1 MLYRHDPAEK
11 GRTQSASGVRYK
23 AMARVLVVDD
33 ERSLRRTFA
42 LFLRDD
48 GHEVET
54 AEDVDQAL
62 TTLETDDFDVV
73 VSDIILPRRS
83 GVSLLEAIAE
93 RWPNIKVILVTGE
106 PTVETAASAVRSG
119 AYDYISKPVSSTKI
133 RKVVA
138 SAARVK
144 SLQDDNRRLQAENDQ
159 QRKELARLVELRTA
173 EVRDTREALAS
184 TEARISRIASNIPGV
199 LLQFERR
206 PDGDFAFTFLAESA
220 EQTFG
225 VEPDAVLADAR
236 AFLDLIHPEHRDDLG
251 ESLARSAASL
261 SLWTWEGRLVMPN
274 GEIRWL
280 QAQSRP
286 IREEDGT
293 VVWDGVMLDMTDRK
307 DLQARLMLSDR
318 MASIGTL
325 AAGVA
330 HEINNP
336 LTYILA
342 NLHILGK
349 RAEKAIVPSEKQDKA
364 RKLLCSEDTLELLR
378 ETADG
383 ARRVRDI
390 ARDLKTFSRSSE
402 ETQPV
407 DVRKVLDSSVRMAIN
422 EIRHRAKLERSYEDV
437 PKILA
442 NSSRLGQV
450 FLNLIVNAAQA
461 IPDGAADENL
471 IELITCTA
479 ADGWAEVK
487 VSDTGTGIPKELIER
502 IFEPFVTMKPVG
514 VGTGLGLYICR
525 DIIQGLGGVIQVDS
539 RPGKGTTFI
548 VRLPPA
554 PEGATGSPSKEL
566 KPAQPEQT
574 VPRATILVIDDEANI
589 GRSFVRTFPEHD
601 ITVVTSGREGIKLLD
616 DGRSFELVFCDI
628 MMPDLTGR
636 DVYEHI
642 LEHHAAMAERVV
654 FMTGGAFTERAAE
667 FIEQIQ
673 TRRIDKPFDMAL
685 LQRAMREE
693 LEKHRRKGN

>member
-1 MLYRHDPAEK
+1 
-11 GRTQSASGVRYK
+11 
-23 AMARVLVVDD
+23 MARVLVVDD

-62 TTLETDDFDVV
+62 ATLEKAGEKAGDRSGDNGEPSGQFDVV

-83 GVSLLEAIAE
+83 GVSLMEAIAE
-93 RWPNIKVILVTGE
+93 RWPDIKVILVTGE

-119 AYDYISKPVSSTKI
+119 AYDYISKPVSSSKI

-144 SLQDDNRRLQAENDQ
+144 SLLDDNRRLQAENDR
-159 QRKELARLVELRTA
+159 QRAELARLVEVRTA
-173 EVRDTREALAS
+173 EVRDTREALAI
-184 TEARISRIASNIPGV
+184 TQQRIGRIASNIPGV

-206 PDGDFAFTFLAESA
+206 RDGEFVFTFMADSA
-220 EQTFG
+220 IATFG
-225 VEPDAVLADAR
+225 IKPQDVLADSR
-236 AFLDLIHPEHRDDLG
+236 ALLDRVHPEDREDLR
-251 ESLARSAASL
+251 ESLARSAESL
-261 SLWTWEGRLVMPN
+261 SLWTWEGRIMLPSGDV
-274 GEIRWL
+274 RWF

-286 IREEDGT
+286 IQADGDT
-293 VVWDGVMLDMTDRK
+293 IVWDGVMLDMSERK

-336 LTYILA
+336 LTYVLA

-349 RAEKAIVPSEKQDKA
+349 RAEKAMRADQDDSA
-364 RKLLCSEDTLELLR
+364 RDQLCSQDTLQLLR

-390 ARDLKTFSRSSE
+390 ARDLKTFSRSSDE
-402 ETQPV
+402 VHPV
-407 DVRKVLDSSVRMAIN
+407 DVRQVLDSSVRMAIN
-422 EIRHRAKLERSYEDV
+422 EIRHRARLERSYLDV
-437 PKILA
+437 PMVLA

-461 IPDGAADENL
+461 IPEGAAEDNL
-471 IELITCTA
+471 IHLTTKIGP
-479 ADGWAEVK
+479 DGHALVI
-487 VSDTGTGIPKELIER
+487 VSDTGSGIEKRMLER

-525 DIIQGLGGVIQVDS
+525 DIIHHIGGVIEVES
-539 RPGKGTTFI
+539 ELGKGTSFI
-548 VRLPPA
+548 VKLPPA
-554 PEGATGSPSKEL
+554 LTETGHVSKVPTLVPTTVDEL
-566 KPAQPEQT
+566 
-574 VPRATILVIDDEANI
+574 PRARLLVIDDEPNI
-589 GRSFVRTFPEHD
+589 GKSFERSLPEHD
-601 ITVVTSGREGIKLLD
+601 VTFVDSGREGVRLLD
-616 DGRSFELVFCDI
+616 EGRQFDLIFCDV
-628 MMPDLTGR
+628 MMPDMTGR
-636 DVYEHI
+636 DVHEQISERHT
-642 LEHHAAMAERVV
+642 AMLDKIV

-667 FIEQIQ
+667 FIERVNAQ
-673 TRRIDKPFDMAL
+673 RVDKPFDL
-685 LQRAMREE
+685 GTIRTVLREK
-693 LEKHRRKGN
+693 LGPPPANP

>member
-1 MLYRHDPAEK
+1 M
-11 GRTQSASGVRYK
+11 RT
-23 AMARVLVVDD
+23 MARILVVDD

-62 TTLETDDFDVV
+62 ATLERADQTIGENGEPAQFDVV

-83 GVSLLEAIAE
+83 GVSLMEAIAE
-93 RWPNIKVILVTGE
+93 RWPDIKVILVTGE

-119 AYDYISKPVSSTKI
+119 AYDYISKPVSSAKI

-138 SAARVK
+138 AAARVK
-144 SLQDDNRRLQAENDQ
+144 SLQDDNRRLQAENDR
-159 QRKELARLVELRTA
+159 QRAELAKLVEVRTA
-173 EVRDTREALAS
+173 EVRDTREALAW

-206 PDGDFAFTFLAESA
+206 ADGMFAFTFMAESA
-220 EQTFG
+220 ESTLG
-225 VEPDAVLADAR
+225 ISPAEVVADSR
-236 AFLDLIHPEHRDDLG
+236 VFLHRVHPEDRDELR
-251 ESLARSAASL
+251 ESLARSGETL
-261 SLWTWEGRLVMPN
+261 SLWTWEGRIVLPN
-274 GEIRWL
+274 GDVRWF

-286 IREEDGT
+286 VRSDDGT
-293 VVWDGVMLDMTDRK
+293 IVWDGVMLDMSERK

-336 LTYILA
+336 LTYVLA

-349 RAEKAIVPSEKQDKA
+349 RAERAISEADDEA
-364 RKLLCSEDTLELLR
+364 RDQLCTSDTVQLLR

-390 ARDLKTFSRSSE
+390 ARDLKTFSRSSDE
-402 ETQPV
+402 VSPV
-407 DVRKVLDSSVRMAIN
+407 DVRQVLDSSVRMAIN
-422 EIRHRAKLERSYEDV
+422 EIRHRARLERNYVETPLV
-437 PKILA
+437 LA

-461 IPDGAADENL
+461 IPDGAAEHNL
-471 IELITCTA
+471 IRLSTSTGS
-479 ADGWAEVK
+479 DGHAEVT
-487 VSDTGTGIPKELIER
+487 VSDTGSGIQPALLER

-514 VGTGLGLYICR
+514 IGTGLGLYICR
-525 DIIQGLGGVIQVDS
+525 DIIHHLGGVIEVDS
-539 RPGKGTTFI
+539 QLGKGSTFK

-554 PEGATGSPSKEL
+554 PSDARLGPVSA
-566 KPAQPEQT
+566 
-574 VPRATILVIDDEANI
+574 VPGRQREKQLPRSRILVIDDEPNI
-589 GRSFVRTFPEHD
+589 GRSFVRSLPEHEVIFVD
-601 ITVVTSGREGIKLLD
+601 SGREGIRRLD
-616 DGRSFELVFCDI
+616 AGERFDLIFCDV

-636 DVYEHI
+636 DVHEQ
-642 LEHHAAMAERVV
+642 LGERHASMLDRIV
-654 FMTGGAFTERAAE
+654 FMTGGAFTERASE
-667 FIEQIQ
+667 FIQRVNC
-673 TRRIDKPFDMAL
+673 RRIDKPFDIATI
-685 LQRAMREE
+685 RAVLREK
-693 LEKHRRKGN
+693 LDPSYGSDGGGC

>member
-1 MLYRHDPAEK
+1 
-11 GRTQSASGVRYK
+11 
-23 AMARVLVVDD
+23 MARILVVDD

-62 TTLETDDFDVV
+62 ATLEAASGSGGGSGENQFDVV

-83 GVSLLEAIAE
+83 GVSLMEAIAE
-93 RWPNIKVILVTGE
+93 RWPDIKVILVTGE

-119 AYDYISKPVSSTKI
+119 AYDYISKPVSSSKI

-138 SAARVK
+138 AAARVK
-144 SLQDDNRRLQAENDQ
+144 SLQDDNRRLQAENDR
-159 QRKELARLVELRTA
+159 QRAELANLVELRTA
-173 EVRDTREALAS
+173 EVRDTREALAW

-206 PDGDFAFTFLAESA
+206 TDGAFAFTFMAESA
-220 EQTFG
+220 EATFG
-225 VEPDAVLADAR
+225 IVPAQVVADSR
-236 AFLDLIHPEHRDDLG
+236 VFLDRIHPEDRDELQ
-251 ESLARSAASL
+251 ESLARSAEAL
-261 SLWTWEGRLVMPN
+261 SLWTWEGRILLPN
-274 GEIRWL
+274 GDVRWF

-286 IREEDGT
+286 VRSDDGT
-293 VVWDGVMLDMTDRK
+293 VVWDGVMLDMSERK

-336 LTYILA
+336 LTYVLA

-349 RAEKAIVPSEKQDKA
+349 RAEKATSDTDDSA
-364 RKLLCSEDTLELLR
+364 RNTLCSTDTVQLLR

-390 ARDLKTFSRSSE
+390 ARDLKTFSRSSDE
-402 ETQPV
+402 VSPV
-407 DVRKVLDSSVRMAIN
+407 DVRQVLDSSVRMAIN
-422 EIRHRAKLERSYEDV
+422 EIRHRARLERNYMETPPV
-437 PKILA
+437 LA

-461 IPDGAADENL
+461 IPDGAAEHNL
-471 IELITCTA
+471 IRLATA
-479 ADGWAEVK
+479 TGSDGYAEIMVT
-487 VSDTGTGIPKELIER
+487 DTGSGIPAALLER

-525 DIIQGLGGVIQVDS
+525 DIIHHLGGVIEVES
-539 RPGKGTTFI
+539 ELGKGSTFK

-554 PEGATGSPSKEL
+554 PNELRAGPIAAVSNRQREKEL
-566 KPAQPEQT
+566 
-574 VPRATILVIDDEANI
+574 PRSRILVIDDEPNI
-589 GRSFVRTFPEHD
+589 GRSFARSLPEHD
-601 ITVVTSGREGIKLLD
+601 VIFVDSGREGIRRLD
-616 DGRSFELVFCDI
+616 EGERFDVIFCDV

-636 DVYEHI
+636 DVHEQIGERHSSM
-642 LEHHAAMAERVV
+642 LERIV
-654 FMTGGAFTERAAE
+654 FMTGGAFTERASE
-667 FIEQIQ
+667 FIERVNA
-673 TRRIDKPFDMAL
+673 RRVDKPFDVATIRTVL
-685 LQRAMREE
+685 REK
-693 LEKHRRKGN
+693 LDPTYDGC

>member
-1 MLYRHDPAEK
+1 
-11 GRTQSASGVRYK
+11 
-23 AMARVLVVDD
+23 MARILVVDD

-62 TTLETDDFDVV
+62 ETLEKAGELAGQPDQPGQFDVV

-83 GVSLLEAIAE
+83 GVSLMEAIAE
-93 RWPNIKVILVTGE
+93 RWPDIKVILVTGE

-119 AYDYISKPVSSTKI
+119 AYDYISKPVSSSKI

-144 SLQDDNRRLQAENDQ
+144 SLQDDNRRLQAENDR
-159 QRKELARLVELRTA
+159 QRAELARLVEVRTA
-173 EVRDTREALAS
+173 EVRDTREALAW

-206 PDGDFAFTFLAESA
+206 ADGAFAFTFMAESA
-220 EQTFG
+220 EATFG
-225 VEPDAVLADAR
+225 IVPEEVVADSR
-236 AFLDLIHPEHRDDLG
+236 VFLERVHPEDRDDLR
-251 ESLARSAASL
+251 ESLAGSAASL
-261 SLWTWEGRLVMPN
+261 SLWTWEGRIILPSGDV
-274 GEIRWL
+274 RWF

-286 IREEDGT
+286 VRNDDGT
-293 VVWDGVMLDMTDRK
+293 IVWDGVMLDMSERK

-336 LTYILA
+336 LTYVLA

-349 RAEKAIVPSEKQDKA
+349 RAERAIGVGDGEDA
-364 RKLLCSEDTLELLR
+364 RDLLCSSDTVQLLR
-378 ETADG
+378 ETAEG

-390 ARDLKTFSRSSE
+390 ARDLKTFSRSSDE
-402 ETQPV
+402 VQPV
-407 DVRKVLDSSVRMAIN
+407 DVRQVLDSSVRMAIN
-422 EIRHRAKLERSYEDV
+422 EIRHRAKLERNYMETPLV
-437 PKILA
+437 LA

-461 IPDGAADENL
+461 IPEGAADENL
-471 IELITCTA
+471 IRLTTTTG
-479 ADGWAEVK
+479 ADGHAEVV
-487 VSDTGTGIPKELIER
+487 VSDTGSGIPANLIER

-525 DIIQGLGGVIQVDS
+525 DIIHHIGGVIEVESD
-539 RPGKGTTFI
+539 PGQGTRFK

-554 PEGATGSPSKEL
+554 PSTAKLGVQAAAPGRKREHQL
-566 KPAQPEQT
+566 
-574 VPRATILVIDDEANI
+574 PRSRILVIDDEPNI
-589 GRSFVRTFPEHD
+589 GRSFVRSLPEHD
-601 ITVVTSGREGIKLLD
+601 ITVVDSGREGIRRLD
-616 DGRSFELVFCDI
+616 EGERFDLIFCDV

-636 DVYEHI
+636 DVHDQIVERHANM
-642 LEHHAAMAERVV
+642 LERIV
-654 FMTGGAFTERAAE
+654 FMTGGAFTERASE
-667 FIEQIQ
+667 FIERVNA
-673 TRRIDKPFDMAL
+673 RRVDKPFDIATIRTVL
-685 LQRAMREE
+685 REK
-693 LEKHRRKGN
+693 LDPTYDGS

>member
-1 MLYRHDPAEK
+1 
-11 GRTQSASGVRYK
+11 
-23 AMARVLVVDD
+23 MARVLVVDD

-62 TTLETDDFDVV
+62 ATLERAGDKAGDKADGEPSSQFDVV

-83 GVSLLEAIAE
+83 GVSLMEAIAE
-93 RWPNIKVILVTGE
+93 RWPDIKVILVTGE

-119 AYDYISKPVSSTKI
+119 AYDYISKPVSSSKI

-144 SLQDDNRRLQAENDQ
+144 SLLDDNRRLQAENDR
-159 QRKELARLVELRTA
+159 QRAELARLVEVRTA
-173 EVRDTREALAS
+173 EVRDTREALAI
-184 TEARISRIASNIPGV
+184 TQQRIGRIASNIPGV

-206 PDGDFAFTFLAESA
+206 GDGQFVFTFMADSA
-220 EQTFG
+220 EETFG
-225 VEPDAVLADAR
+225 IKPQEVLADSR
-236 AFLDLIHPEHRDDLG
+236 AFTDRVHPEDREDLR
-251 ESLARSAASL
+251 ESLARSAESL
-261 SLWTWEGRLVMPN
+261 SLWTWEGRIMLPS
-274 GEIRWL
+274 GEVRWF

-286 IREEDGT
+286 VRTDENT
-293 VVWDGVMLDMTDRK
+293 VVWDGVMLDMSERK

-336 LTYILA
+336 LTYVLA
-342 NLHILGK
+342 NLHILGR
-349 RAEKAIVPSEKQDKA
+349 RAEKAIRADQDDSA
-364 RKLLCSEDTLELLR
+364 RDQLCSQDTLQLLR

-390 ARDLKTFSRSSE
+390 ARDLKTFSRSSDE
-402 ETQPV
+402 VQPV
-407 DVRKVLDSSVRMAIN
+407 DVRQVLDSSVRMAIN
-422 EIRHRAKLERSYEDV
+422 EIRHRARLERTYLDV
-437 PKILA
+437 PLVLA

-461 IPDGAADENL
+461 IPEGAAEENL
-471 IELITCTA
+471 IHLTTKVGP
-479 ADGWAEVK
+479 DGHALVM
-487 VSDTGTGIPKELIER
+487 VADTGGGIEKGMLER

-525 DIIQGLGGVIQVDS
+525 DIIHHIGGVIEVES
-539 RPGKGTTFI
+539 ELGKGTTFT
-548 VRLPPA
+548 VKLPPA
-554 PEGATGSPSKEL
+554 PSESGLVSKTPTLVPTTVDEL
-566 KPAQPEQT
+566 
-574 VPRATILVIDDEANI
+574 PRARILVIDDEPNI
-589 GRSFVRTFPEHD
+589 GKSFERSLPEHD
-601 ITVVTSGREGIKLLD
+601 VTFVDSGREGVRLLD
-616 DGRSFELVFCDI
+616 EGQQFDLIFCDV
-628 MMPDLTGR
+628 MMPDMTGR
-636 DVYEHI
+636 DVHEQITERHT
-642 LEHHAAMAERVV
+642 AMLDKIV

-667 FIEQIQ
+667 FIERVNA
-673 TRRIDKPFDMAL
+673 RRIDKPFDL
-685 LQRAMREE
+685 GTIRTVLREK
-693 LEKHRRKGN
+693 LDARPPSD

>member
-1 MLYRHDPAEK
+1 
-11 GRTQSASGVRYK
+11 
-23 AMARVLVVDD
+23 MARILVVDD

-62 TTLETDDFDVV
+62 ATLEKAGEKASEKASEQTGEAGSDAKGQFDVV

-83 GVSLLEAIAE
+83 GVSLMEAIAE
-93 RWPNIKVILVTGE
+93 RWPDIKVILVTGE

-119 AYDYISKPVSSTKI
+119 AYDYISKPVSSSKI

-144 SLQDDNRRLQAENDQ
+144 SLQDDNRRLQAENDLH
-159 QRKELARLVELRTA
+159 RAMLAKLVEVRTA

-184 TEARISRIASNIPGV
+184 TKERISRIASNIPGV
-199 LLQFERR
+199 LLQFEQRD
-206 PDGDFAFTFLAESA
+206 PDAPFNFTFMAQSA

-225 VEPDAVLADAR
+225 INPEAVLADSR
-236 AFLDLIHPEHRDDLG
+236 VFTDRVHPEDREDLRD
-251 ESLARSAASL
+251 SLARSAQTL
-261 SLWTWEGRLVMPN
+261 SLWTWEGRIIMPS
-274 GEIRWL
+274 GDVRWF

-286 IREEDGT
+286 VRTEDGT
-293 VVWDGVMLDMTDRK
+293 VVWDGVMLDTSDRK

-336 LTYILA
+336 LTYVLA

-349 RAEKAIVPSEKQDKA
+349 RADKA
-364 RKLLCSEDTLELLR
+364 TNGEHGDAARDQLCSQDTLQLLR

-390 ARDLKTFSRSSE
+390 ARDLKTFSRSSDE
-402 ETQPV
+402 VQPV
-407 DVRKVLDSSVRMAIN
+407 DVRQVLDSSVRMAIN
-422 EIRHRAKLERSYEDV
+422 EIRHRAQLERNYMDV
-437 PKILA
+437 PLVLA

-461 IPDGAADENL
+461 IPEGAADDNL
-471 IELITCTA
+471 IRLETTTGP
-479 ADGWAEVK
+479 DGHAEVT
-487 VSDTGTGIPKELIER
+487 VTDSGSGIEQRLIAR

-525 DIIQGLGGVIQVDS
+525 DIILNIGGVIEVES
-539 RPGKGTTFI
+539 EVGEGTSFK

-554 PEGATGSPSKEL
+554 PADAVLRPQGPTPGRKREKSI
-566 KPAQPEQT
+566 
-574 VPRATILVIDDEANI
+574 PRARLLVIDDEPNI
-589 GRSFVRTFPEHD
+589 GRSFVRSLPEHD
-601 ITVVTSGREGIKLLD
+601 ITVVDSGREGVRLLD
-616 DGRSFELVFCDI
+616 EHNKFDLIFCDI
-628 MMPDLTGR
+628 MMPDVTGR
-636 DVYEHI
+636 DVHEQI
-642 LEHHAAMAERVV
+642 SERHPEMLDRIV
-654 FMTGGAFTERAAE
+654 FMTGGAFTERAGD
-667 FIEQIQ
+667 FIE
-673 TRRIDKPFDMAL
+673 RVNARLIDKPFDVATIRTVL
-685 LQRAMREE
+685 REK
-693 LEKHRRKGN
+693 LVPNQAKP

>member
-1 MLYRHDPAEK
+1 
-11 GRTQSASGVRYK
+11 
-23 AMARVLVVDD
+23 MARVLVVDD

-62 TTLETDDFDVV
+62 ATLERAGERTGERTDKDAEPSTQFDVV

-83 GVSLLEAIAE
+83 GVSLMEAIAE
-93 RWPNIKVILVTGE
+93 RWPDIKVILVTGE

-119 AYDYISKPVSSTKI
+119 AYDYISKPVSSSKI

-144 SLQDDNRRLQAENDQ
+144 SLLDDNRRLQAENDR
-159 QRKELARLVELRTA
+159 QRAELARLVEVRTA
-173 EVRDTREALAS
+173 EVRDTREALAI
-184 TEARISRIASNIPGV
+184 TQQRIGRIASNIPGV

-206 PDGDFAFTFLAESA
+206 SDGEFVFTFMADSA
-220 EQTFG
+220 EATFG
-225 VEPDAVLADAR
+225 IRPQDVLADSR
-236 AFLDLIHPEHRDDLG
+236 ALLDRVHPEDREDLR
-251 ESLARSAASL
+251 ESLARSAESL
-261 SLWTWEGRLVMPN
+261 SLWTWEGRIMLPSGDV
-274 GEIRWL
+274 RWF

-286 IREEDGT
+286 VRIDATT
-293 VVWDGVMLDMTDRK
+293 VVWDGVMLDMSERK

-336 LTYILA
+336 LTYVLA

-349 RAEKAIVPSEKQDKA
+349 RAEKAMRADQDDSA
-364 RKLLCSEDTLELLR
+364 RDQLCSQDTLQLLR

-390 ARDLKTFSRSSE
+390 ARDLKTFSRSSDE
-402 ETQPV
+402 VQPV
-407 DVRKVLDSSVRMAIN
+407 DVRQVLDSSVRMAIN
-422 EIRHRAKLERSYEDV
+422 EIRHRARLERSYLDV
-437 PKILA
+437 PLVLA

-461 IPDGAADENL
+461 IPEGAAEENL
-471 IELITCTA
+471 IHLTTKVGP
-479 ADGWAEVK
+479 DGHALVI
-487 VSDTGTGIPKELIER
+487 VSDTGSGIDKRMIER

-525 DIIQGLGGVIQVDS
+525 DIIHHIGGVIEVES
-539 RPGKGTTFI
+539 EIGKGTSFI
-548 VRLPPA
+548 VKLPPA
-554 PEGATGSPSKEL
+554 PAEAGLVTKIPTLVPTTVDEL
-566 KPAQPEQT
+566 
-574 VPRATILVIDDEANI
+574 PRSRILVIDDEPNI
-589 GRSFVRTFPEHD
+589 GKSFERSLPEHD
-601 ITVVTSGREGIKLLD
+601 VTFVDSGREGIRLLD
-616 DGRSFELVFCDI
+616 EGRQFDLIFCDV
-628 MMPDLTGR
+628 MMPDMTGR
-636 DVYEHI
+636 DVHEQITERHT
-642 LEHHAAMAERVV
+642 AMLDKIV
-654 FMTGGAFTERAAE
+654 FMTGGAFTERATE
-667 FIEQIQ
+667 FIERVNA
-673 TRRIDKPFDMAL
+673 RRVDKPFDL
-685 LQRAMREE
+685 GTIRTVLREK
-693 LEKHRRKGN
+693 LDPKPTVG

>member
-1 MLYRHDPAEK
+1 
-11 GRTQSASGVRYK
+11 
-23 AMARVLVVDD
+23 MARVLVVDD

-62 TTLETDDFDVV
+62 ATLEKAGEKTGEKAGDGEASSQFDVV

-83 GVSLLEAIAE
+83 GVSLMEAIAE
-93 RWPNIKVILVTGE
+93 RWPDIKVILVTGE

-119 AYDYISKPVSSTKI
+119 AYDYISKPVSSSKI

-144 SLQDDNRRLQAENDQ
+144 SLLDDNRRLQAENDR
-159 QRKELARLVELRTA
+159 QRAELARLVEVRTA
-173 EVRDTREALAS
+173 EVRDTREALAI
-184 TEARISRIASNIPGV
+184 TQQRIGRIASNIPGV

-206 PDGDFAFTFLAESA
+206 GDAQFVFTFIADSAEETFGIKPHEALADSRAFTDR
-220 EQTFG
+220 
-225 VEPDAVLADAR
+225 V
-236 AFLDLIHPEHRDDLG
+236 HPEDREDLR
-251 ESLARSAASL
+251 ESLARSAETL
-261 SLWTWEGRLVMPN
+261 SLWTWEGRFVLPSGDV
-274 GEIRWL
+274 RWF

-286 IREEDGT
+286 VRTDATTI
-293 VVWDGVMLDMTDRK
+293 VWDSIMLDMSERK

-336 LTYILA
+336 LTYVLA

-349 RAEKAIVPSEKQDKA
+349 RSEKALRADQDDSA
-364 RKLLCSEDTLELLR
+364 RDQLCSQDTLQLLR

-390 ARDLKTFSRSSE
+390 ARDLKTFSRSSDE
-402 ETQPV
+402 VQPV
-407 DVRKVLDSSVRMAIN
+407 DVRQVLDSSVRMAIN
-422 EIRHRAKLERSYEDV
+422 EIRHRARLERSYLDV
-437 PKILA
+437 PLVLA

-461 IPDGAADENL
+461 IPEGAAEDNL
-471 IELITCTA
+471 IHLTTKIGP
-479 ADGWAEVK
+479 DGHALVI
-487 VSDTGTGIPKELIER
+487 VSDTGTGIDNRMLER

-525 DIIQGLGGVIQVDS
+525 DIIHHIGGVIEVES
-539 RPGKGTTFI
+539 VLGKGTSFT
-548 VRLPPA
+548 VKLPPA
-554 PEGATGSPSKEL
+554 PPDTGEAGIKKVPTLVPTTVDEL
-566 KPAQPEQT
+566 
-574 VPRATILVIDDEANI
+574 PRSRLLVIDDEPNI
-589 GRSFVRTFPEHD
+589 GKSFERSLPEHD
-601 ITVVTSGREGIKLLD
+601 VTFVDSGREGVRLLD
-616 DGRSFELVFCDI
+616 EGRQFDLIFCDV
-628 MMPDLTGR
+628 MMPDMTGR
-636 DVYEHI
+636 DVHEQI
-642 LEHHAAMAERVV
+642 SERHTGMLDKIV

-667 FIEQIQ
+667 FIERVNA
-673 TRRIDKPFDMAL
+673 RRVDKPFDL
-685 LQRAMREE
+685 GTIRTVLREK
-693 LEKHRRKGN
+693 LEPKPPAG

>member
-1 MLYRHDPAEK
+1 
-11 GRTQSASGVRYK
+11 
-23 AMARVLVVDD
+23 MARILVVDD

-62 TTLETDDFDVV
+62 ATLERAGEQAAEDGEPGQFDVV

-83 GVSLLEAIAE
+83 GVSLMEAIAE
-93 RWPNIKVILVTGE
+93 RWPDIKVILVTGE

-119 AYDYISKPVSSTKI
+119 AYDYISKPVSSSKI

-144 SLQDDNRRLQAENDQ
+144 LLQDDNRRLQAENDR
-159 QRKELARLVELRTA
+159 QRAELAKLVEVRTA
-173 EVRDTREALAS
+173 EVRDTREALAW

-206 PDGDFAFTFLAESA
+206 SSDGAFAFTFMAESA
-220 EQTFG
+220 ETTFG
-225 VEPDAVLADAR
+225 IIPEEVVADSR
-236 AFLDLIHPEHRDDLG
+236 VFLDRVHPEDRDDLR
-251 ESLARSAASL
+251 ESLAHSAETL
-261 SLWTWEGRLVMPN
+261 SLWTWEGRILLPN
-274 GEIRWL
+274 NDVRWF

-286 IREEDGT
+286 VRNDDGT
-293 VVWDGVMLDMTDRK
+293 VVWDGVMLDMSERK

-336 LTYILA
+336 LTYVLA

-349 RAEKAIVPSEKQDKA
+349 RAEKAANDTDDAA
-364 RKLLCSEDTLELLR
+364 RELLCSTDTVQLLR
-378 ETADG
+378 ETAEG

-390 ARDLKTFSRSSE
+390 ARDLKTFSRSSDE
-402 ETQPV
+402 VQPV
-407 DVRKVLDSSVRMAIN
+407 DVRQVLDSSVRMAIN
-422 EIRHRAKLERSYEDV
+422 EIRHRARLERNYMETPLV
-437 PKILA
+437 LA

-450 FLNLIVNAAQA
+450 YLNLIVNAAQA
-461 IPDGAADENL
+461 IPEGAAEDNL
-471 IELITCTA
+471 IRLTTTTS
-479 ADGWAEVK
+479 ADGFAEVI
-487 VSDTGTGIPKELIER
+487 VSDTGSGIPSQLLER
-502 IFEPFVTMKPVG
+502 IFEPFVTMKPIG

-525 DIIQGLGGVIQVDS
+525 DIIHHLGGAIEVDS
-539 RPGKGTTFI
+539 VLGEGTSFK

-554 PEGATGSPSKEL
+554 PADVKLGAQAAAGGRKREKQL
-566 KPAQPEQT
+566 
-574 VPRATILVIDDEANI
+574 PRSRILVIDDEPNI
-589 GRSFVRTFPEHD
+589 GRSFVRSLPEHD
-601 ITVVTSGREGIKLLD
+601 ITVVDSGREGIRRLD
-616 DGRSFELVFCDI
+616 DGERFDLIFCDV

-636 DVYEHI
+636 DVHEQI
-642 LEHHAAMAERVV
+642 VERHTDMLDRIV
-654 FMTGGAFTERAAE
+654 FMTGGAFTERASE
-667 FIEQIQ
+667 FIERVNAQ
-673 TRRIDKPFDMAL
+673 RIDKPFDITTI
-685 LQRAMREE
+685 RTVIREK
-693 LEKHRRKGN
+693 LDPTPSRDS

>member
-1 MLYRHDPAEK
+1 
-11 GRTQSASGVRYK
+11 
-23 AMARVLVVDD
+23 MARILVVDD

-62 TTLETDDFDVV
+62 ATLEAAGGEAAPGQFDVV

-83 GVSLLEAIAE
+83 GVSLMEAIAE
-93 RWPNIKVILVTGE
+93 RWPDIKVILVTGE

-119 AYDYISKPVSSTKI
+119 AYDYISKPVSSSKI

-144 SLQDDNRRLQAENDQ
+144 SLQDDNRRLQAENDR
-159 QRKELARLVELRTA
+159 QRAELARLVEVRTA
-173 EVRDTREALAS
+173 EVRDTREALAW

-199 LLQFERR
+199 LLQFERAD
-206 PDGDFAFTFLAESA
+206 DGGFAFTFMAESA
-220 EQTFG
+220 EALFG
-225 VEPDAVLADAR
+225 IVPDEVVADSR
-236 AFLDLIHPEHRDDLG
+236 VFLDRVHPEDRDDLR
-251 ESLARSAASL
+251 ESLARSAETL
-261 SLWTWEGRLVMPN
+261 SLWTWEGRILLPSGDV
-274 GEIRWL
+274 RWF

-286 IREEDGT
+286 VRNDDHT
-293 VVWDGVMLDMTDRK
+293 VVWDGVMLDMSERK

-336 LTYILA
+336 LTYVLA
-342 NLHILGK
+342 NLHILDK
-349 RAEKAIVPSEKQDKA
+349 RAERAIGVGLPGEGAEDA
-364 RKLLCSEDTLELLR
+364 RDMLCSADTIQLLR

-390 ARDLKTFSRSSE
+390 ARDLKTFSRSSDE
-402 ETQPV
+402 VQPV
-407 DVRKVLDSSVRMAIN
+407 DVRQVLDSSVRMAIN
-422 EIRHRAKLERSYEDV
+422 EIRHRARLERNYMETPLV
-437 PKILA
+437 LA

-461 IPDGAADENL
+461 IPEGAAEDNM
-471 IELITCTA
+471 ITLATTTG
-479 ADGWAEVK
+479 ADGHAEVI
-487 VSDTGTGIPKELIER
+487 VSDTGSGIAKHLVER

-525 DIIQGLGGVIQVDS
+525 DIIHHIGGVIQVDS
-539 RPGKGTTFI
+539 EPDKGTAFK

-554 PEGATGSPSKEL
+554 PSDAKLGLAPGTPTGRKREREL
-566 KPAQPEQT
+566 
-574 VPRATILVIDDEANI
+574 PRSRILVIDDEPNI
-589 GRSFVRTFPEHD
+589 GRSFVRSLPEHD
-601 ITVVTSGREGIKLLD
+601 ITVVDSGREGIRRLD
-616 DGRSFELVFCDI
+616 EGERFDVIFCDV

-636 DVYEHI
+636 DVHEQIGERHTTM
-642 LEHHAAMAERVV
+642 LERIV
-654 FMTGGAFTERAAE
+654 FMTGGAFTERASE
-667 FIEQIQ
+667 FVERVNA
-673 TRRIDKPFDMAL
+673 RRVDKPFDIATIRMVL
-685 LQRAMREE
+685 REK
-693 LEKHRRKGN
+693 LDPTYDGS

>member
-1 MLYRHDPAEK
+1 
-11 GRTQSASGVRYK
+11 
-23 AMARVLVVDD
+23 MARVLVVDD

-62 TTLETDDFDVV
+62 ATLERAGEKAGDRAEGEASSQFDVV

-83 GVSLLEAIAE
+83 GVSLMEAIAE
-93 RWPNIKVILVTGE
+93 RWPDIKVILVTGE

-119 AYDYISKPVSSTKI
+119 AYDYISKPVSSSKI

-144 SLQDDNRRLQAENDQ
+144 SLLDDNRRLQAENDR
-159 QRKELARLVELRTA
+159 QRAELARLVEVRTA
-173 EVRDTREALAS
+173 EVRDTREALAI
-184 TEARISRIASNIPGV
+184 TQQRIGRIASNIPGV

-206 PDGDFAFTFLAESA
+206 GDAHFVFTFMADSA
-220 EQTFG
+220 EETFG
-225 VEPDAVLADAR
+225 IKPHEVLADSR
-236 AFLDLIHPEHRDDLG
+236 AFTDRVHPEDREDLR
-251 ESLARSAASL
+251 ESLARSAETL
-261 SLWTWEGRLVMPN
+261 SLWTWEGRIMLPS
-274 GEIRWL
+274 GEVRWF

-286 IREEDGT
+286 VRTDEAT
-293 VVWDGVMLDMTDRK
+293 VVWDGVMLDMSERK

-336 LTYILA
+336 LTYVLA

-349 RAEKAIVPSEKQDKA
+349 RAEKAMRADHDDSA
-364 RKLLCSEDTLELLR
+364 RDQLCSQDTLQLLR

-390 ARDLKTFSRSSE
+390 ARDLKTFSRSSDE
-402 ETQPV
+402 VQPV
-407 DVRKVLDSSVRMAIN
+407 DVRQVLDSSVRMAIN
-422 EIRHRAKLERSYEDV
+422 EIRHRARLERTYLDV
-437 PKILA
+437 PLVLA

-461 IPDGAADENL
+461 IPEGAAEENL
-471 IELITCTA
+471 IHLTTRVG
-479 ADGWAEVK
+479 ADGHALV
-487 VSDTGTGIPKELIER
+487 VVADTGSGIEKSMLER

-525 DIIQGLGGVIQVDS
+525 DIIHHIGGVIEVES
-539 RPGKGTTFI
+539 EMGKGTSFI
-548 VRLPPA
+548 VKLPPA
-554 PEGATGSPSKEL
+554 PSESGFVTKTPTLVPTTVDEL
-566 KPAQPEQT
+566 
-574 VPRATILVIDDEANI
+574 PRARILVIDDEPNI
-589 GRSFVRTFPEHD
+589 GKSFERSLPEHD
-601 ITVVTSGREGIKLLD
+601 VIFVDSGREGVRLLD
-616 DGRSFELVFCDI
+616 EGQSFDLIFCDV
-628 MMPDLTGR
+628 MMPDMTGR
-636 DVYEHI
+636 DVHEQI
-642 LEHHAAMAERVV
+642 TERHGGMLDKIV

-667 FIEQIQ
+667 FIE
-673 TRRIDKPFDMAL
+673 RVNALRVDKPFDL
-685 LQRAMREE
+685 GTIRTVLREKLPKAE
-693 LEKHRRKGN
+693 S

>member
-1 MLYRHDPAEK
+1 
-11 GRTQSASGVRYK
+11 
-23 AMARVLVVDD
+23 MARILVVDD

-62 TTLETDDFDVV
+62 ATLERADQKTGDNGESAQFDVV

-83 GVSLLEAIAE
+83 GVSLMEAIAE
-93 RWPNIKVILVTGE
+93 RWPDIKVILVTGE

-119 AYDYISKPVSSTKI
+119 AYDYISKPVSSSKI

-144 SLQDDNRRLQAENDQ
+144 SLQDDNRRLQEENDR
-159 QRKELARLVELRTA
+159 QRAELANLVEVRTA
-173 EVRDTREALAS
+173 EVRDTREALAW

-206 PDGDFAFTFLAESA
+206 IDGSFAFTFMAESA
-220 EQTFG
+220 EETFG
-225 VEPDAVLADAR
+225 IVPAEVVADSR
-236 AFLDLIHPEHRDDLG
+236 VFLNRVHPEDRDDLG
-251 ESLARSAASL
+251 ESLAHSAETL
-261 SLWTWEGRLVMPN
+261 NLWTWEGRIMLPS
-274 GEIRWL
+274 GEVRWF

-286 IREEDGT
+286 VRSDDGT
-293 VVWDGVMLDMTDRK
+293 IVWDGVMLDMSERK

-336 LTYILA
+336 LTYVLA

-349 RAEKAIVPSEKQDKA
+349 RAEKATADTDGVA
-364 RKLLCSEDTLELLR
+364 RNLLCSTDTVQLLR
-378 ETADG
+378 ETAEG

-390 ARDLKTFSRSSE
+390 ARDLKTFSRSSDE
-402 ETQPV
+402 VSPV
-407 DVRKVLDSSVRMAIN
+407 DVRQVLDSSVRMAIN
-422 EIRHRAKLERSYEDV
+422 EIRHRARLERNYMETPSV
-437 PKILA
+437 LA

-461 IPDGAADENL
+461 IPDGAAENNL
-471 IELITCTA
+471 IRLGTTTGG
-479 ADGWAEVK
+479 DGHAEISVT
-487 VSDTGTGIPKELIER
+487 DTGTGIPSELLER

-525 DIIQGLGGVIQVDS
+525 DIIHHLGGVIEVES
-539 RPGKGTTFI
+539 VPGKGSTFR

-554 PEGATGSPSKEL
+554 PSDARAGVTSLPSRQREKEL
-566 KPAQPEQT
+566 
-574 VPRATILVIDDEANI
+574 PRSRILVIDDEPNI
-589 GRSFVRTFPEHD
+589 GRSFVRSLPEHD
-601 ITVVTSGREGIKLLD
+601 VTVVDSGREGIRRLD
-616 DGRSFELVFCDI
+616 EGERFDLIFCDV

-636 DVYEHI
+636 DVHEQI
-642 LEHHAAMAERVV
+642 GERHAAMLDRIV
-654 FMTGGAFTERAAE
+654 FMTGGAFTERASE
-667 FIEQIQ
+667 FIERVNA
-673 TRRIDKPFDMAL
+673 RRVDKPFDVATIRTVL
-685 LQRAMREE
+685 REK
-693 LEKHRRKGN
+693 LDPTYDPSN

>member
-1 MLYRHDPAEK
+1 
-11 GRTQSASGVRYK
+11 
-23 AMARVLVVDD
+23 MARILVVDD

-62 TTLETDDFDVV
+62 ATLEQAEERADGPGQFDVV

-83 GVSLLEAIAE
+83 GVSLMEAIAE
-93 RWPNIKVILVTGE
+93 RWPDVKVILVTGE

-119 AYDYISKPVSSTKI
+119 AYDYISKPVSSSKI

-144 SLQDDNRRLQAENDQ
+144 SLQDDNRRLQAENDR
-159 QRKELARLVELRTA
+159 QRAELAKLVEVRTA
-173 EVRDTREALAS
+173 EVRDTREALAW

-199 LLQFERR
+199 LLQFEGH
-206 PDGDFAFTFLAESA
+206 PDGAYAFTFMADSA
-220 EQTFG
+220 EPTFG
-225 VEPDAVLADAR
+225 LNPREVVADPR
-236 AFLDLIHPEHRDDLG
+236 VFLNRVHPEDRDDLHR
-251 ESLARSAASL
+251 SLARSAQTL
-261 SLWTWEGRLVMPN
+261 SLWTWEGRILLPN
-274 GEIRWL
+274 GDVRWF

-286 IREEDGT
+286 VRNEDQT
-293 VVWDGVMLDMTDRK
+293 VVWDGVMLDMSERK

-336 LTYILA
+336 LTYVLA

-349 RAEKAIVPSEKQDKA
+349 RAEKAIGLGDDAGDEA
-364 RKLLCSEDTLELLR
+364 RNSLCSSDTVQLLR

-390 ARDLKTFSRSSE
+390 ARDLKTFSRSSDE
-402 ETQPV
+402 VAPV
-407 DVRKVLDSSVRMAIN
+407 DVRQVLDSSVRMAIN
-422 EIRHRAKLERSYEDV
+422 EIRHRARLERNYTETPLV
-437 PKILA
+437 LA

-461 IPDGAADENL
+461 IPEGAADENL
-471 IELITCTA
+471 ITLATTTG
-479 ADGWAEVK
+479 ADGHAEVI
-487 VSDTGTGIPKELIER
+487 VSDTGSGVAAHLVER
-502 IFEPFVTMKPVG
+502 IFEPFVTMKPIG

-525 DIIQGLGGVIQVDS
+525 DIIHHLGGVIEVES
-539 RPGKGTTFI
+539 KPGEGTAFK

-554 PEGATGSPSKEL
+554 PADAKLGVAPTAPGPKREHKL
-566 KPAQPEQT
+566 
-574 VPRATILVIDDEANI
+574 PRARLLVIDDEPNI
-589 GRSFVRTFPEHD
+589 GRSFVRSLPEHD
-601 ITVVTSGREGIKLLD
+601 VSVVDSGREGIRLLD
-616 DGRSFELVFCDI
+616 RGERFDLIFCDV

-636 DVYEHI
+636 DVYEQI
-642 LEHHAAMAERVV
+642 AERHANMINRIV
-654 FMTGGAFTERAAE
+654 FMTGGAFTERASQFVERVNA
-667 FIEQIQ
+667 
-673 TRRIDKPFDMAL
+673 RRIDKPFDIATIRTVL
-685 LQRAMREE
+685 REK
-693 LEKHRRKGN
+693 LDPTYDGS

>member
-1 MLYRHDPAEK
+1 
-11 GRTQSASGVRYK
+11 
-23 AMARVLVVDD
+23 MARILVVDD

-48 GHEVET
+48 GHEVDT

-62 TTLETDDFDVV
+62 ATLEKDDFDVV

-83 GVSLLEAIAE
+83 GVSLMEAIAE
-93 RWPNIKVILVTGE
+93 RWPDIKVILVTGE

-144 SLQDDNRRLQAENDQ
+144 SLQDDNRRLQSENDR
-159 QRKELARLVELRTA
+159 QRKELARLVEVRTA

-206 PDGDFAFTFLAESA
+206 PDGSFAFTFLAESA

-225 VEPDAVLADAR
+225 MSPDDVIADSR
-236 AFLDLIHPEHRDDLG
+236 VFLDRVHPEHRDDLR
-251 ESLARSAASL
+251 ESLDHSAETL
-261 SLWTWEGRLVMPN
+261 SLWTWEGRLLLPH
-274 GEIRWL
+274 GEVRWF

-286 IREEDGT
+286 IRADDGT
-293 VVWDGVMLDMTDRK
+293 IVWDGVMLDMSERK

-336 LTYILA
+336 LTYVLA
-342 NLHILGK
+342 NLHILSK
-349 RAEKAIVPSEKQDKA
+349 RAEKAIGFEDRERA
-364 RKLLCSEDTLELLR
+364 RDSLCSEDTLELLR

-402 ETQPV
+402 EVQPV
-407 DVRKVLDSSVRMAIN
+407 DVRQVLDSSVRMAIN
-422 EIRHRAKLERSYEDV
+422 EIRHRAKLERNYMDV
-437 PKILA
+437 PLCLA

-461 IPDGAADENL
+461 IPEGAADENL
-471 IELITCTA
+471 ISLVTTTS
-479 ADGWAEVK
+479 ADGWVEVS
-487 VSDTGTGIPKELIER
+487 VTDTGSGIPQQLIER

-514 VGTGLGLYICR
+514 IGTGLGLYICR
-525 DIIQGLGGVIQVDS
+525 DIIHHLGGVIEVES
-539 RPGKGTTFI
+539 EPGKGTTFK

-554 PEGATGSPSKEL
+554 PAGAEVGGKKPRGASKR
-566 KPAQPEQT
+566 EQV
-574 VPRATILVIDDEANI
+574 VPRAKLLVIDDETNI
-589 GRSFVRTFPEHD
+589 GRSFSRSFPEHD
-601 ITVVTSGREGIKLLD
+601 VTVVDSGREGIRLLD
-616 DGRSFELVFCDI
+616 EGQQFELIFCDI

-642 LEHHAAMAERVV
+642 VEHHPAMAKRIV

-667 FIEQIQ
+667 FIERVEA
-673 TRRIDKPFDMAL
+673 RRIDKPFDIAVI
-685 LQRAMREE
+685 RTVMREE
-693 LEKHRRKGN
+693 LEKHRAAAATTPNN

>member
-1 MLYRHDPAEK
+1 
-11 GRTQSASGVRYK
+11 
-23 AMARVLVVDD
+23 MARILVVDD

-62 TTLETDDFDVV
+62 ATLERAEERSRETGESAQFDVV

-83 GVSLLEAIAE
+83 GVSLMEAIAE
-93 RWPNIKVILVTGE
+93 RWPDIKVILVTGE

-119 AYDYISKPVSSTKI
+119 AYDYISKPVSSSKI

-138 SAARVK
+138 AAARVK
-144 SLQDDNRRLQAENDQ
+144 SLQDDNRRLQAENDR
-159 QRKELARLVELRTA
+159 QRAELARLVELRTA
-173 EVRDTREALAS
+173 EVRDTREALAW

-206 PDGDFAFTFLAESA
+206 TDGAFAFTFMAESA
-220 EQTFG
+220 EATLG
-225 VEPDAVLADAR
+225 IVPAEVVADPR
-236 AFLDLIHPEHRDDLG
+236 AFLDRIHPEDRDELG
-251 ESLARSAASL
+251 ESLARSAQTL
-261 SLWTWEGRLVMPN
+261 SLWTWEGRILLPS
-274 GEIRWL
+274 GEVRWF

-286 IREEDGT
+286 VRSDDGT
-293 VVWDGVMLDMTDRK
+293 VVWDGVMLDMSERK

-336 LTYILA
+336 LTYVLA

-349 RAEKAIVPSEKQDKA
+349 RAEKAANDPDDVA
-364 RKLLCSEDTLELLR
+364 RDLLCSTDTIQLLR

-390 ARDLKTFSRSSE
+390 ARDLKTFSRSSDE
-402 ETQPV
+402 VSPV
-407 DVRKVLDSSVRMAIN
+407 DVRQVLDSSLRMAIN
-422 EIRHRAKLERSYEDV
+422 EIRHRARLERNYVDTPLV
-437 PKILA
+437 LA

-461 IPDGAADENL
+461 IPEGAADHNL
-471 IELITCTA
+471 IRLTTSTG
-479 ADGWAEVK
+479 ADGFAEIA
-487 VSDTGTGIPKELIER
+487 VSDTGSGIAPELLER

-525 DIIQGLGGVIQVDS
+525 DIIHHLGGVIEVDS
-539 RPGKGTTFI
+539 VIGQGSSFK

-554 PEGATGSPSKEL
+554 PAELRAQSPSSA
-566 KPAQPEQT
+566 P
-574 VPRATILVIDDEANI
+574 VRPREKLLPRSRILVIDDEPNI
-589 GRSFVRTFPEHD
+589 GRSFVRSLPEHD
-601 ITVVTSGREGIKLLD
+601 VVVVDSGREGIRRLD
-616 DGRSFELVFCDI
+616 EGERFDLIFCDV

-636 DVYEHI
+636 DVHEQI
-642 LEHHAAMAERVV
+642 QERHAVMLERVV
-654 FMTGGAFTERAAE
+654 FMTGGAFTERASE
-667 FIEQIQ
+667 FIERVNA
-673 TRRIDKPFDMAL
+673 RRVDKPFDVATIRTVL
-685 LQRAMREE
+685 REK
-693 LEKHRRKGN
+693 LDPSYDGA

>member
-1 MLYRHDPAEK
+1 
-11 GRTQSASGVRYK
+11 
-23 AMARVLVVDD
+23 MARVLVVDD

-62 TTLETDDFDVV
+62 ETLERAGEQAGELGPDGQPHKQFDVV

-83 GVSLLEAIAE
+83 GVSLMEAIAE
-93 RWPNIKVILVTGE
+93 RWPDIKVILVTGE

-144 SLQDDNRRLQAENDQ
+144 SLLDENRHLQSENDR
-159 QRKELARLVELRTA
+159 QRAELARLVEVRTA

-184 TEARISRIASNIPGV
+184 TQERISRIASNIPGV

-206 PDGDFAFTFLAESA
+206 PDGAFVFTFMADSA
-220 EQTFG
+220 EATFG
-225 VEPDAVLADAR
+225 IKPQEVLDDSR
-236 AFLDLIHPEHRDDLG
+236 VFLDRVHPEDRDDLR
-251 ESLARSAASL
+251 ESLARSAETL
-261 SLWTWEGRLVMPN
+261 SLWTWEGRILLPSGDV
-274 GEIRWL
+274 RWF

-286 IREEDGT
+286 VRTEDT
-293 VVWDGVMLDMTDRK
+293 IVWDGVMLDMSERK

-336 LTYILA
+336 LTYVLA
-342 NLHILGK
+342 NLHILSR
-349 RAEKAIVPSEKQDKA
+349 RAEKAMRADHEDAA
-364 RKLLCSEDTLELLR
+364 RDQLCSADTLQLLR

-390 ARDLKTFSRSSE
+390 ARDLKTFSRSSDE
-402 ETQPV
+402 VQPV
-407 DVRKVLDSSVRMAIN
+407 DVRQVLDSSVRMAIN
-422 EIRHRAKLERSYEDV
+422 EIRHRARLERSYLDV
-437 PKILA
+437 PMVLA

-461 IPDGAADENL
+461 IPEGAADDNL
-471 IELITCTA
+471 IHLTTQVGN
-479 ADGWAEVK
+479 DGHAEVI
-487 VSDTGTGIPKELIER
+487 VADTGSGIPSHLIER

-525 DIIQGLGGVIQVDS
+525 DIIHHIGGVIEVES
-539 RPGKGTTFI
+539 EVGKGTKFK

-554 PEGATGSPSKEL
+554 PSDVPFAKLAT
-566 KPAQPEQT
+566 QT
-574 VPRATILVIDDEANI
+574 GPHQEDLPRARILVIDDETNI
-589 GRSFVRTFPEHD
+589 GKSLERSLAEHLV
-601 ITVVTSGREGIKLLD
+601 TVVTSGRAGVQLLD
-616 DGRSFELVFCDI
+616 EHNSFDLIFCDV
-628 MMPDLTGR
+628 MMPDFTGR
-636 DVYEHI
+636 DVYEAIVERHP
-642 LEHHAAMAERVV
+642 AMLDKIV
-654 FMTGGAFTERAAE
+654 FMTGGAFTERAAD
-667 FIEQIQ
+667 FIEHVKAP
-673 TRRIDKPFDMAL
+673 RIDKPFDMGTIRTVLRDKLATIKPS
-685 LQRAMREE
+685 A
-693 LEKHRRKGN
+693 

>member
-1 MLYRHDPAEK
+1 
-11 GRTQSASGVRYK
+11 
-23 AMARVLVVDD
+23 MARVLVVDD

-48 GHEVET
+48 GHDVET

-62 TTLETDDFDVV
+62 ETLEKANEDDESTPFDVV

-83 GVSLLEAIAE
+83 GVSLMEAIAE
-93 RWPNIKVILVTGE
+93 RWPDIRVILVTGE

-138 SAARVK
+138 AAARVK
-144 SLQDDNRRLQAENDQ
+144 SLQDENNRLQAENDR
-159 QRKELARLVELRTA
+159 QRAELAKLVEVRTA

-184 TEARISRIASNIPGV
+184 TMERISRIASNIPGV
-199 LLQFERR
+199 LLQFEQYES
-206 PDGDFAFTFLAESA
+206 DGPVNFTFLADSA
-220 EQTFG
+220 EQTLG
-225 VEPDAVLADAR
+225 IKVDDVLDDAR
-236 AFLDLIHPEHRDDLG
+236 MFTDRVHPEDREELRR
-251 ESLARSAASL
+251 SLAQSAETL
-261 SLWTWEGRLVMPN
+261 SLWTWEGRMVLPS
-274 GEIRWL
+274 GEVKWF

-286 IREEDGT
+286 VEAESGA
-293 VVWDGVMLDMTDRK
+293 VVWDGVMLDMTERK

-336 LTYILA
+336 LTYVLA
-342 NLHILGK
+342 NLHILSK
-349 RAEKAIVPSEKQDKA
+349 RAQKAIASDDENNKFR
-364 RKLLCSEDTLELLR
+364 RKLLSEDTLELLS

-390 ARDLKTFSRSSE
+390 ARDLKTFSRSSDE
-402 ETQPV
+402 VQPV
-407 DVRKVLDSSVRMAIN
+407 DVRAVLDSSVRMAIN
-422 EIRHRAKLERSYEDV
+422 EIRHRALLERNYEEV
-437 PKILA
+437 PLVLA
-442 NSSRLGQV
+442 NASRLGQV

-461 IPDGAADENL
+461 IPEGAAENNQ
-471 IELITCTA
+471 ITVETTLSA
-479 ADGWAEVK
+479 GGDVDI
-487 VSDTGTGIPKELIER
+487 VVRDTGTGIPQHLMQR

-525 DIIQGLGGVIQVDS
+525 DIIQNIGGEILVDS
-539 RPGKGTTFI
+539 KQGEGTAFT

-554 PEGATGSPSKEL
+554 PKGSVL
-566 KPAQPEQT
+566 PANRPTPKQKQEHL
-574 VPRATILVIDDEANI
+574 PRARLLVIDDELNI
-589 GRSFVRTFPEHD
+589 GRSFERSLPEHD
-601 ITVVTSGREGIKLLD
+601 VTVVNSGREGIKLLD
-616 DGRSFELVFCDI
+616 EGKQFDLIFCDI

-642 LEHHAAMAERVV
+642 SAHHQGMLDKIV
-654 FMTGGAFTERAAE
+654 FMTGGAFTEKASE
-667 FIEQIQ
+667 FAGSVNAQ
-673 TRRIDKPFDMAL
+673 RIDKPFEWSTIRTVLRDKLTPAP
-685 LQRAMREE
+685 R
-693 LEKHRRKGN
+693 G